1 MFMIV
6 FSIYY
11 EPLGAVHRDNVAE
24 DNGDSNRIR
33 TRVRSW
39 RSTDHRF
46 RRVALT
52 PSTVSSYE

>member
-1 MFMIV
+1 MFMKV
-6 FSIYY
+6 SSIYY
-11 EPLGAVHRDNVAE
+11 EPQGAVHRDNAAE
-24 DNGDSNRIR
+24 DNGDSKRIR
-33 TRVRSW
+33 NGVRSW